1 MNYIERLFDFVKYLH
16 ISEVINMQE
25 NSFVQEDY
33 RLAQESFSKWQKE
46 NYETIDQY
54 VLRKRK
60 AQLRALVK
68 KVIENELSEYEQELV
83 DLHWYKNISKEEIAK
98 SFNVNRTTIYRHFD
112 KINNVIFEKLKYA
125 LEYRFGVEDDD
136 AFKLIVASKQLCKTH
151 NNQDEIADRVI
162 SLRTAQFWDLKTL
175 SYIADIGIQRLNRLE
190 NKEEFFTLDDI
201 KKLSKIFDV
210 STDFLIF
217 GNS

>member
-1 MNYIERLFDFVKYLH
+1 
-16 ISEVINMQE
+16 MQE